1 MRVKRVI
8 AGLLALLF
16 LLTSCAAQG
25 ETAPGAQGE
34 RNQTLWVCMGA
45 QPSTLDPQLG
55 DETDTLTY
63 ALHLFEGLMR
73 PCEDGVGFTWGVAQS
88 YTVSQDGCVYTFDLR
103 ADAVWSD
110 GRSVVADDFV
120 YAWRRL
126 FRFGSQCPYAYDL
139 SLEMVGAYELLSG
152 QTDDPK
158 QLGVRALDD
167 RTLEVTLVAPCGY
180 IDELMAM
187 PALAPLR
194 SDVVERSG
202 GAWAQSAQDFVSN
215 GAFVLEEWEAG
226 EELSLVR
233 SQHYWDQKR
242 IAPAGIRFKLLS
254 DENAVAAQVRSG
266 QLAYSCVFPADQ
278 RNALTQEGL
287 LCVQP
292 LTGTYFISFS
302 QHAAPFNNAFVRQA
316 FSLAIDRR
324 ALQEVLHDEY
334 VVNADALIGPGYKEM
349 DGATP
354 FYSAGAYGELF
365 DEDAARQA
373 LANAGYAGGGGFPAV
388 KMIVTTEDA
397 QKGIADYLQQQWQDV
412 LGVTVQMYACT
423 RLEALE
429 IRLTGEYDLARS
441 TYISQYR
448 DAEFFLRH
456 YETGSA
462 VNDVG
467 FSSEAYD
474 RQMATAGQL
483 DQVHRRLTALHRA
496 QDILMENTVVAPLF
510 FYTQQYLSAPD
521 LCGACTLD
529 TSGVLFHGAYIE
541 Q

>member
-1 MRVKRVI
+1 MKRVI
-8 AGLLALLF
+8 AGLIALLF
-16 LLTSCAAQG
+16 LLTSCSVQSETTLGSQG
-25 ETAPGAQGE
+25 G
-34 RNQTLWVCMGA
+34 RNQTISASVGA
-45 QPSTLDPQLG
+45 QLSTLDPQMSV
-55 DETDTLTY
+55 EADTVTY

-88 YTVSQDGCVYTFDLR
+88 YTVSQDGCVYTYDLR

-126 FRFGSQCPYAYDL
+126 FSYGSQSPYAYDISWDIL
-139 SLEMVGAYELLSG
+139 GAFELLSG

-158 QLGVRALDD
+158 RLGVRALDD
-167 RTLEVTLVAPCGY
+167 RTLEVTLNAPCGY

-187 PALAPLR
+187 PTLAPLR

-215 GAFVLEEWEAG
+215 GAFVLESWDAG

-233 SQHYWDQKR
+233 SRHYWDHKR
-242 IAPAGIRFKLLS
+242 ILPAGIHFKLLG
-254 DENAVAAQVRSG
+254 DENAAAASVRSG
-266 QLAYSCVFPADQ
+266 QLDYSSIFPSDQ
-278 RNALTQEGL
+278 RNALADEGL

-302 QHAAPFNNAFVRQA
+302 QQTAPFNNAFVRQA
-316 FSLAIDRR
+316 FSLAIDRQ
-324 ALQEVLHDEY
+324 ALQELLKDEG
-334 VVNADALIGPGYKEM
+334 VVAADALIGPGYEEL

-365 DEDAARQA
+365 DAQAARQA
-373 LANAGYAGGGGFPAV
+373 LANAGYAGGRGFPAV
-388 KMIVTTEDA
+388 QMIVTTEDA

-412 LGVTVQMYACT
+412 LGVTVQMYTCT
-423 RLEALE
+423 MMEAVE
-429 IRLTGEYDLARS
+429 IRMTGEYDLARS
-441 TYISQYR
+441 TFISQFH
-448 DAEFFLRH
+448 DVEFFLLH
-456 YETGSA
+456 YETGGA

-474 RQMATAGQL
+474 NQLATAGL
-483 DQVHRRLTALHRA
+483 FDQVHRRSAALHRA
-496 QDILMENTVVAPLF
+496 QDILMENTVVAPMF
-510 FYTQQYLSAPD
+510 FYTQQYLRTPN
-521 LCGACTLD
+521 LCGTCTMD
-529 TSGVLFHGAYIE
+529 KGGVLFHTAYIE